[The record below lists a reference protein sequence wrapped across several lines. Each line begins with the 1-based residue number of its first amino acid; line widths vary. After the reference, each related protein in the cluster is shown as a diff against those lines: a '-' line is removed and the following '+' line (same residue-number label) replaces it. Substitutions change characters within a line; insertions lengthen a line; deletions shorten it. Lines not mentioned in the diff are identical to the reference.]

1 MSLTTE
7 QRAEASKLIDLIEA
21 VARTAHYAADDSDE
35 MPCGN
40 SRVAE
45 QSFMDLSDAL
55 DACDELPQIEENI
68 IRNGWQNATERL
80 RQLLGAE

>member
-1 MSLTTE
+1 MTLTVE
-7 QRAEASKLIDLIEA
+7 QRAEALKLIDLIED
-21 VARTAHYAADDSDE
+21 VARTAHYAADDSEE
-35 MPCGN
+35 MPCGD
-40 SRVAE
+40 SKVPE

-80 RQLLGAE
+80 RQLLGVD